1 MHFVDLEYRRV
12 TVSSHLTLNI
22 YFYSGVAV
30 NRKPLLIPTKYE
42 S

>member
-1 MHFVDLEYRRV
+1 MHFVDLEHRRV

-22 YFYSGVAV
+22 LFYAGLA
-30 NRKPLLIPTKYE
+30 KPLLILSKYD